1 MRVMIDTNII
11 ISGVLFPN
19 GKTAEALRKAHLP
32 PYEPILCDY
41 IIDEL
46 HRKFSEKFPHRIT
59 ELDVFLYQSFS
70 VTLMK
75 KLR

>member
-46 HRKFSEKFPHRIT
+46 QFSEKFPHRIT
-59 ELDVFLYQSFS
+59 ELDEFLYQSFS